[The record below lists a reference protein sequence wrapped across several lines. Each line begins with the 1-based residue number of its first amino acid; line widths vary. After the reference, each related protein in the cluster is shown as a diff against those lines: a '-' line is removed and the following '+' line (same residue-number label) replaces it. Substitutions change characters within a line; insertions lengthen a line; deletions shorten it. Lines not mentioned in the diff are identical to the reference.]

1 MANEYTK
8 RDFLKAVAAGAV
20 TEKEQDYA
28 KAALEKLEAVNEKR
42 RNTPTKAAKA
52 NAELV
57 PGLVAVLTDVPKTAP
72 AIAAELGT
80 MTHQKATAVAK
91 LAVEQG
97 LAIVTDVK
105 VAGKGT
111 QKGYAKAPVE
121 GEADAE

>member
-1 MANEYTK
+1 MANEFTK
-8 RDFLKAVAAGAV
+8 RDFLNKVIANEINDEVI
-20 TEKEQDYA
+20 DYA

-121 GEADAE
+121 AEADAE

>member
-8 RDFLKAVAAGAV
+8 RDFLNKVIANEI
-20 TEKEQDYA
+20 TEKEIEYA
-28 KAALEKLEAVNEKR
+28 KAAIAKLEAVNEKR
-42 RNTPTKAAKA
+42 RNTPTKAQKA

-57 PGLVAVLTDVPKTAP
+57 AGLVAVLTDVPKTAP

-97 LAIVTDVK
+97 LAVVTDVK

-111 QKGYAKAPVE
+111 QKGYALAPV
-121 GEADAE
+121 EADAE

>member
-8 RDFLKAVAAGAV
+8 RDFLNKVIANEI
-20 TEKEQDYA
+20 TEKEIEYA
-28 KAALEKLEAVNEKR
+28 KAAIAKLEAVNEKR
-42 RNTPTKAAKA
+42 RNTPTKAQKA

-57 PGLVAVLTDVPKTAP
+57 AGLVAVLTDVPKTAP

-97 LAIVTDVK
+97 LAVVTDVK

-111 QKGYAKAPVE
+111 QKGYALAPA
-121 GEADAE
+121 EADAE